1 MRQPLRQQ
9 IQLQLKNKQLNN
21 QLKKVLLK
29 TQLLK
34 NKPQFKNGSSSNL
47 KKLYNNLFNNS
58 SQISHNKTQI
68 NKALNRN

>member
-21 QLKKVLLK
+21 QHKKVLLK

-34 NKPQFKNGSSSNL
+34 NKPQFKNGSSSNP

-58 SQISHNKTQI
+58 SQISHNKNQI